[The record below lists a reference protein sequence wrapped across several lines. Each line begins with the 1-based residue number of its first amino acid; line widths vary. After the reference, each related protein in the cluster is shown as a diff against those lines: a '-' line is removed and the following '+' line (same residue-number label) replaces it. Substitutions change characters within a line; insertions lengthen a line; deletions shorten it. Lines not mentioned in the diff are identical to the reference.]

1 MAAYKEPSGDKN
13 GYELYAEIKNA
24 GLKIKQI
31 EPHAR
36 SSFNHISKVLNQ
48 KLPLTMKTQKDI
60 EQAIVKAK
68 AEEEKSE

>member
-1 MAAYKEPSGDKN
+1 MAAYKEPSGDKM
-13 GYELYAEIKNA
+13 GFELYAEIKKA
-24 GLKIKQI
+24 GLFIKDI
-31 EPHAR
+31 ALHAN
-36 SSFNHISKVLNQ
+36 SNLDHISKVLNQ